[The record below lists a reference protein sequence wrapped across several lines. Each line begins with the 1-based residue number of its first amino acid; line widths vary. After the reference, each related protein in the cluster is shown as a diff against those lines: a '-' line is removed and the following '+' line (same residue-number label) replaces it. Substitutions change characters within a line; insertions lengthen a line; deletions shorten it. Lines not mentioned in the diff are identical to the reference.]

1 MHHTSSP
8 IHVCI
13 LTTAHPVD
21 DVRLR
26 RKLAESLVRDGIQVT
41 WVGPDYQYVEGPGAP
56 PPLAGCSYQLFVRAR
71 SQMARLFS
79 RRLARTAARVERV
92 DIYLATE
99 PDSAPVAVALAKKS
113 KARAVFDMHELYD
126 RLHVQNWVPR
136 FAVPLAGLAVRTLI
150 SRTCSQ
156 CDLVIGVS
164 EGVLAPYRARAR
176 ECMVVRNCAPKWFAD
191 PRPADVCSASRRTF
205 TIMHGKSSVSNGT
218 ATVLRALRLAS
229 ANVPGLRVVMYQF
242 DDGAPASARARLAA
256 EIAHL
261 GLTDVV
267 DLRPPIQMAQVPA
280 VLRSCDLGMIGHGRL
295 LRAGT
300 QPNRLYEYMAAG
312 LPILAPVYDE
322 GIAPVINAERC
333 GVLADFEDPASIAD
347 AIVRLQANPE
357 MCRDM
362 GRRAREAFL
371 ARHNWEGEVAPLL
384 ETLRNWFPDRRR
396 ASALRS
402 T

>member
-1 MHHTSSP
+1 MHDTSNP

-13 LTTAHPVD
+13 LTTGHPVD

-26 RKLAESLVRDGIQVT
+26 RKLAESLVRDGVQVT
-41 WVGPDYQYVEGPGAP
+41 WVGPDYKYVEGPGAP
-56 PPLAGCSYQLFVRAR
+56 PPLAGCSYRLFVRPQSR
-71 SQMARLFS
+71 MARLFS

-92 DIYLATE
+92 DVYLATE
-99 PDSAPVAVALAKKS
+99 PDSAPVAVALAKKF

-126 RLHVQNWVPR
+126 RLHVQNWAPR
-136 FAVPLAGLAVRTLI
+136 FALPLARLAVRTLI
-150 SRTCSQ
+150 SRSCSK

-164 EGVLAPYRARAR
+164 EGVLAPYRACAR

-191 PRPADVCSASRRTF
+191 PLPADVCSATRRTF
-205 TIMHGKSSVSNGT
+205 TIMHGKSIVSNGT
-218 ATVLRALRLAS
+218 AIVLRALALA
-229 ANVPGLRVVMYQF
+229 AARVPGLRVVMFQWV
-242 DDGAPASARARLAA
+242 DQTSVSARANL
-256 EIAHL
+256 ESEVAHL
-261 GLTDVV
+261 GLNDVV
-267 DLRPPIQMAQVPA
+267 DLRAPIQMAQVPE

-295 LRAGT
+295 LGAGT
-300 QPNRLYEYMAAG
+300 QPNRLYEYMASG

-322 GIAPVINAERC
+322 GIAPVIRAERC

-347 AIVRLQANPE
+347 AIVRLRDNPD
-357 MCRDM
+357 MCREM

-396 ASALRS
+396 A
-402 T
+402 